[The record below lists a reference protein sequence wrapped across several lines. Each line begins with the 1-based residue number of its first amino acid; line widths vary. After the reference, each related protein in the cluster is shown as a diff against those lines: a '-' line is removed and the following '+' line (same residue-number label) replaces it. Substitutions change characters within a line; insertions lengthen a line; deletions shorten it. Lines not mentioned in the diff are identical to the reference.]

1 MGEFSS
7 DDHYS
12 YYCGQESLKRNGVA
26 IMVNKRIRNAVFGRS
41 LKNNRMISV
50 RFQGKPFS
58 ITVIQVYAL
67 TSNSPG
73 KNTGVHC
80 HFFLQ
85 EIFPTHESNP
95 GHPHCR
101 WILYHLSYQGSALKI
116 IALSKWQDTAGP
128 SQNSL
133 SIQCPTLA
141 KIRPWNLHCYCDQ
154 AGTGTLG
161 LTNYLQAYW
170 R

>member
-1 MGEFSS
+1 MLGPWIKANWIKQEMATGNVDVLGISKLKWTEMGEFSS

-85 EIFPTHESNP
+85 EIFPTQGLNP
-95 GHPHCR
+95 GLPYCR
-101 WILYHLSYQGSALKI
+101 QTLYHLSNMGS
-116 IALSKWQDTAGP
+116 SKATSTSFNPESNQ
-128 SQNSL
+128 
-133 SIQCPTLA
+133 
-141 KIRPWNLHCYCDQ
+141 RPKDDHMC
-154 AGTGTLG
+154 
-161 LTNYLQAYW
+161 
-170 R
+170 RI